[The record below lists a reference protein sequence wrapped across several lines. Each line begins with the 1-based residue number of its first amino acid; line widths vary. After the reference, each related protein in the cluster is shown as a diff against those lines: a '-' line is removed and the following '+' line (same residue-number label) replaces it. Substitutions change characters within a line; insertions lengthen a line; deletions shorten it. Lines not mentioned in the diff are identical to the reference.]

1 MQRYDIAII
10 GGGIV
15 GCCIARQLARY
26 DVNVAVVEAAND
38 IACGS
43 SKANGGLV
51 HGGYDPKPDS
61 MKAQVN
67 ARGCELY
74 SQWLR
79 PNRPPAY
86 ANRPSR
92 TTSST
97 VKP

>member
-43 SKANGGLV
+43 SKAHGGLV
-51 HGGYDPKPDS
+51 HGGYDPKPES
-61 MKAQVN
+61 MKAKVN
-67 ARGCELY
+67 ARGCEL
-74 SQWLR
+74 
-79 PNRPPAY
+79 
-86 ANRPSR
+86 
-92 TTSST
+92 
-97 VKP
+97 